1 MACDVKLRVIEDE
14 PVRLLV
20 SESMVVRMAQLPWYE
35 GAYAVTP
42 AVTVQTLPTMDT
54 AMVENVTVAA
64 IPYAET
70 PNAAGGLTAS
80 IA

>member
-20 SESMVVRMAQLPWYE
+20 NESVVIRSVQLPWYE
-35 GAYAVTP
+35 GPYAVTP
-42 AVTVQTLPTMDT
+42 AVTAQTLSTTDT
-54 AMVENVTVAA
+54 AMVDDVTVAA
-64 IPYAET
+64 IPYTET

>member
-14 PVRLLV
+14 PVRLIV
-20 SESMVVRMAQLPWYE
+20 RESVVIRVVQLPWYE
-35 GAYAVTP
+35 GPYSVTP
-42 AVTVQTLPTMDT
+42 AVNAQTLSTTDT
-54 AMVENVTVAA
+54 AMVDDVTVAA
-64 IPYAET
+64 IPYVET

>member
-14 PVRLLV
+14 PVRL
-20 SESMVVRMAQLPWYE
+20 VVRESVISRTAQFPWYE
-35 GAYAVTP
+35 GPYAVTP
-42 AVTVQTLPTMDT
+42 AVNAQTLSTTDT
-54 AMVENVTVAA
+54 AMVDDVTVAA
-64 IPYAET
+64 IPYTET

>member
-20 SESMVVRMAQLPWYE
+20 NESVVIRAVQLPWYE
-35 GAYAVTP
+35 GPYAVTP
-42 AVTVQTLPTMDT
+42 AVNAQTLSTTDT
-54 AMVENVTVAA
+54 VMVDDVTVAA
-64 IPYAET
+64 IPYTET

>member
-20 SESMVVRMAQLPWYE
+20 NESVVIRVVQLPWYE
-35 GAYAVTP
+35 GPYAVTP
-42 AVTVQTLPTMDT
+42 AVNAQTLSTTDT
-54 AMVENVTVAA
+54 AMVDDVTVAA
-64 IPYAET
+64 IPYVET